1 MAISTGHAK
10 QGNAVLRIEM
20 NAQDRRQDPA
30 TNGLSHPPDRTL
42 ALGGMFRQSA
52 IMAGSGQSRR
62 TVVAALGAAGLAGCT
77 PRLATGPSAPL
88 PPPST
93 DRFRPAPLVPID
105 VRAER
110 ITHMTVCLR
119 PFRAEGPRLDVEM
132 VAGKRVVHNY
142 GHGGSGWSL
151 AWGSGAIATA
161 SAMQGGT
168 RDVAVIG
175 CGAIGLTT
183 AILLQE
189 AGARVTIYAKERIAD
204 TRSVRASGTWSPASR
219 VADRARMAGDFPA
232 RWEQMARASWARHLG
247 SVGLPDEP
255 VLWNNLY
262 ILGDAS
268 PQPFMSPANAVA
280 FAHFPG
286 ALRDLTPRSR
296 PLSAHDHP
304 FPVAHARVVPSLT
317 FNIAALSHRL
327 MTDFLIQGGR
337 IVPMVFHTPADIGR
351 LAEPVIVN
359 CTGYGARALWRD
371 ESITPVRGQIA
382 WLPPEPGAHYAIYY
396 RNVSLL
402 PRPDGIVLQQLGTS
416 EMFGY
421 GDDNETADRAE
432 AEAAADTVSPLFASA
447 SSGRA

>member
-1 MAISTGHAK
+1 M
-10 QGNAVLRIEM
+10 
-20 NAQDRRQDPA
+20 
-30 TNGLSHPPDRTL
+30 L
-42 ALGGMFRQSA
+42 AG
-52 IMAGSGQSRR
+52 
-62 TVVAALGAAGLAGCT
+62 LGAMGLAGCA
-77 PRLATGPSAPL
+77 PRLAGSPAGLPSAG
-88 PPPST
+88 
-93 DRFRPAPLVPID
+93 RFREVPLVPID

-110 ITHMTVCLR
+110 ITHITVCLR
-119 PFRAEGPRLDVEM
+119 PFRAAGPRLDVET

-161 SAMQGGT
+161 NAMQGGT

-175 CGAIGLTT
+175 CGAVGLTT
-183 AILLQE
+183 ATLLQQ
-189 AGARVTIYAKERIAD
+189 AGARVTIYAKERIAE
-204 TRSVRASGTWSPASR
+204 TRSARASGTWSPESR

-232 RWEQMARASWARHLG
+232 LWERMARASWARHLAYM
-247 SVGLPDEP
+247 GLPGEP
-255 VLWNNLY
+255 VLWSDLH
-262 ILGDAS
+262 ILAS
-268 PQPFMSPANAVA
+268 PSGIASSSPAVTPPADTVD

-296 PLSAHDHP
+296 PLAAHEHP
-304 FPVAHARVVPSLT
+304 FPVPSARVAPTLT

-327 MTDFLIQGGR
+327 MTDFLLAGGR
-337 IVPMVFHTPADIGR
+337 IEPMTFHTPADIGR
-351 LAEPVIVN
+351 LTQPVVVN

-382 WLPPEPGAHYAIYY
+382 WLPPEPGARYSLYH

-421 GDDNETADRAE
+421 ADSNETPDRAE
-432 AEAAADTVSPLFASA
+432 ALAAVDVIAPLFAA
-447 SSGRA
+447 RFAGRPVRQA